1 MYNPNG
7 FNMWTRGGAEV
18 ARQAHNLKVIGSN
31 PIPAT
36 ICPPLSFLFMP
47 LTDDFKKNIY
57 LRIDGKVYF
66 IVDRQYKTQGR
77 QGGLVMLKLKNV
89 SDNRNKAMTV
99 NAGTKFEEVFPDVTS
114 VQYLYSDEEYSYFID
129 MNTFETINVS
139 KNIVDDYINFLKE
152 GEQTQVL
159 VLEGEVISMKRQPIV
174 KLEVT
179 ESVDDVKSNATAD
192 VTKSVTI
199 ETGYKVN
206 VPLFIRKGDV
216 ISINTVTG
224 EYTGRAN

>member
-1 MYNPNG
+1 MYNSRDCSP
-7 FNMWTRGGAEV
+7 WTRGGAEV

-36 ICPPLSFLFMP
+36 KFSNNFMP
-47 LTDDFKKNIY
+47 LTDDLKKNIY
-57 LRIDGKVYF
+57 LRIDGKIYF
-66 IVDRQYKTQGR
+66 ILDRQYKTQGR

-89 SDNRNKAMTV
+89 SDNTTKSMTV
-99 NAGTKFEEVFPDVTS
+99 NAGTKFEEVFPDVVG
-114 VQYLYSDEEYSYFID
+114 VQYLYSDDDYCYFMD

-139 KNIVDDYINFLKE
+139 RSIVGDYINFLKE
-152 GEQTQVL
+152 GEKTQVL
-159 VLEGEVISMKRQPIV
+159 VLEEKVISMKRQPIV

-179 ESVDDVKSNATAD
+179 ESIDDVKSNAATD
-192 VTKSVTI
+192 VTKSVTV

-216 ISINTVTG
+216 ISINTDTG